1 MAYVSGSSVDQMAL
15 VAVSS
20 RLPLLGFYG
29 SSQVNHVSDLRQEC
43 GLGFVY
49 LWFPRPSLSNSLV
62 PSPTS
67 GRHFVT
73 GTCLC
78 LSVVSENGA
87 GYETNGGNHFEE
99 SRLGIVSYPALSI
112 GRHFIRRL
120 PGSGKDCIQTVA
132 RS

>member
-1 MAYVSGSSVDQMAL
+1 MVLRYNDMAYVSGSSVDQMAL

-20 RLPLLGFYG
+20 RLPLLGFY
-29 SSQVNHVSDLRQEC
+29 SSTQVNHVSDLRQEC

-78 LSVVSENGA
+78 LSVESEMGLGTRRTAATILRKA
-87 GYETNGGNHFEE
+87 GW
-99 SRLGIVSYPALSI
+99 V
-112 GRHFIRRL
+112 
-120 PGSGKDCIQTVA
+120 
-132 RS
+132 